1 METIKI
7 ISISFIDEDSISVTT
22 KVGGQNKSFL
32 ISKIEGD
39 KPSLSVMNE
48 VDKVKS
54 VLNLSVLKKLDKT
67 SSFTELILKKIKK
80 KIKTERSK
88 YKNK

>member
-1 METIKI
+1 
-7 ISISFIDEDSISVTT
+7 
-22 KVGGQNKSFL
+22 
-32 ISKIEGD
+32 
-39 KPSLSVMNE
+39 MNE

-67 SSFTELILKKIKK
+67 SSYAELILKKIKK